1 MSADY
6 LDCTLENLSQK
17 LDFQGVLIPGKQL
30 VTEWPEG
37 PYEEDF
43 ETVDEFEAAYDEWEP
58 NIFDPKPWLVDET
71 NNSVDQSLLDSMKW
85 SISNKRYEL
94 TAEDGRKRYVAFSHQ
109 EDEKRDIVVQEAQ
122 HQSLVNEFALNAS
135 NYFAAKDSV
144 SLFRSNH
151 QLDIHI
157 EGSTAECY
165 EGCFFDRTLAF
176 ASRTR
181 LLMVWIGH
189 LRWYG

>member
-37 PYEEDF
+37 PCEEDF

-109 EDEKRDIVVQEAQ
+109 EDEIRDIVVQ
-122 HQSLVNEFALNAS
+122 
-135 NYFAAKDSV
+135 
-144 SLFRSNH
+144 
-151 QLDIHI
+151 
-157 EGSTAECY
+157 
-165 EGCFFDRTLAF
+165 
-176 ASRTR
+176 
-181 LLMVWIGH
+181 
-189 LRWYG
+189 